1 MTQTAEGSLEIEAV
15 KLEDD
20 GVTYTCR
27 AYNGIGS
34 DTRTYSIKVNGN
46 LKSLMILFISI
57 VDD

>member
-57 VDD
+57 R